1 MPLGLPPLRI
11 GLAASALHR
20 AAPNGALFR
29 LLGPL
34 ERSIREELRAEL
46 FVLGQTYDA
55 LAADGVLADY
65 PRLIRL
71 PMRREGGVIHLVA
84 AVVSGDPA
92 RRLDAVIYL
101 LDPDDPT
108 SVFPEGQA
116 LKRECVI
123 HETLFV
129 STLAHAREWFELGAR
144 RLRLHA
150 QSAARHAFRLRIA
163 DDCADRARFVQG
175 RAD

>member
-1 MPLGLPPLRI
+1 MPLRLPPLRI

-29 LLGPL
+29 LFGPL

-46 FVLGQTYDA
+46 FALGQTYDA
-55 LAADGVLADY
+55 LVADGMLADY

-71 PMRREGGVIHLVA
+71 PTRRDGGLIHLLA

-108 SVFPEGQA
+108 SVFAEGQA
-116 LKRECVI
+116 LKQI
-123 HETLFV
+123 
-129 STLAHAREWFELGAR
+129 
-144 RLRLHA
+144 
-150 QSAARHAFRLRIA
+150 
-163 DDCADRARFVQG
+163 G
-175 RAD
+175 RAACRERGYRPGAASTYG